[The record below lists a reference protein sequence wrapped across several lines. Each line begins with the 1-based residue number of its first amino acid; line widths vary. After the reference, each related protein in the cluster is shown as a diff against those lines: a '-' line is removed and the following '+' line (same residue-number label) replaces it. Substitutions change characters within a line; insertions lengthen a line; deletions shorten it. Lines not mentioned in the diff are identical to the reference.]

1 MTHAGQDSRWP
12 DVPDARR
19 RIMQANRRRDT
30 RPELA
35 IRSMLHA
42 RGLRYRIDRPI
53 PVREGR
59 SIRPDM
65 VFSAARVAV
74 FIDGCFWHG
83 CPLHGTSPKTNADYW
98 LPKIAAN
105 RERDA
110 RNTAVLQAEGWMVIR
125 AWTHE
130 SADAVVARVAEA
142 VENRKRSGRER

>member
-1 MTHAGQDSRWP
+1 
-12 DVPDARR
+12 
-19 RIMQANRRRDT
+19 MQANRRRDT

-59 SIRPDM
+59 SIRPDL
-65 VFSAARVAV
+65 VFPAARVAV

-83 CPLHGTSPKTNADYW
+83 CPVHGTSPKTNADYW
-98 LPKIAAN
+98 LPKIAEN
-105 RERDA
+105 RQRDA
-110 RNTAVLQAEGWMVIR
+110 RNNASLRAEGWDVIR

-130 SADAVVARVAEA
+130 APEDVVARIAEA
-142 VENRKRSGRER
+142 VDRRKRSTARSRYSGR